1 MLAKLRALS
10 SDTLIYGVST
20 VLGRFLTFL
29 LTPLYTNYVSPAEL
43 GDTAY
48 LYSLIAFVNVLY
60 SCGFDSAFFKFFRTE
75 TDTNNDNTTGE
86 TEAHNRTLFAHAFG
100 AIGCIAGTITL
111 VVMLFAPQAAS
122 FLRLSVGEVGG
133 LIITYA
139 ALIALFDALTLIP
152 YAALRMER
160 RAKRFAMT
168 KFGIIAVNVLANIVL
183 VIWLQMGVRGIF
195 LAGLF
200 SAFAG
205 VIVLV
210 PDFARYLLRGRVGFD
225 ATLLRELWRFG
236 LPTVPAAFSA
246 IMLQVVDRPILKL
259 FVDSA
264 AVGVYQANYRL
275 GIPMMMMVTVF
286 EYAWKPFYLRE
297 TSSLGKKTIPERRA
311 THTLLARVLTY
322 FTVVCGGLFL
332 VAGLLM
338 EFVVRIPFVGG
349 RFVNP
354 AYWSGLGIIPIVL
367 GAYYFNGMFANF
379 AASAYIRKRTQYLP
393 RITGAAALVN
403 IALNFALI
411 PYYGIWGAAWATL
424 GAYMV
429 SAVGMYWLTRRIY
442 PLRYEWKRV
451 GMTVLCVLM
460 LFFGAKWTT
469 LELGL
474 GASFL
479 VRCAWI
485 TAYPLVL
492 VALGVFGIEENVMLR
507 RTARPSVNAAST
519 S

>member
-1 MLAKLRALS
+1 MLAKLRSLT

-29 LTPLYTNYVSPAEL
+29 LTPLYTNYVAPAEL

-60 SCGFDSAFFKFFRTE
+60 SCGFDSAFFKFFQAE
-75 TDTNNDNTTGE
+75 SDVADKQQVE
-86 TEAHNRTLFAHAFG
+86 HHNRNVFAHAFG
-100 AIGCIAGTITL
+100 AIALCSCFFTL
-111 VVMLFAPQAAS
+111 LCVMFAPKAAS
-122 FLRLSVGEVGG
+122 VLRLSVGELGG
-133 LIITYA
+133 LLITYA

-160 RAKRFAMT
+160 RSKRFAMT
-168 KFGIIAVNVLANIVL
+168 KFGIILLNVGANLVL
-183 VIWLQMGVRGIF
+183 VIWLQMGIRGIF
-195 LAGLF
+195 LAGVV

-205 VIVLV
+205 VIVLL
-210 PDFARYLLRGRVGFD
+210 PEFRRYLLKGNIRLD
-225 ATLLRELWRFG
+225 TALLRELWRFG

-246 IMLQVVDRPILKL
+246 MMLQVVDRPILKL

-297 TSSLGKKTIPERRA
+297 TSAFGAKTFKQRRA

-322 FTVVCGGLFL
+322 FTVVCGLVFL
-332 VAGLLM
+332 LAGLLM
-338 EFVVRIPFVGG
+338 EYVVRMPFVGG

-367 GAYYFNGMFANF
+367 AAYYFNGMYTHF
-379 AASAYIRKRTQYLP
+379 AAGAYIRKRTKYLP
-393 RITGAAALVN
+393 HITGAAALAN
-403 IALNFALI
+403 ILLNFVLI
-411 PYYGIWGAAWATL
+411 PFYGIWGAAWATL

-429 SAVGMYWLTRRIY
+429 SAAGMYAVTRRIY

-451 GMTVLCVLM
+451 GMTVGSALAM
-460 LFFGAKWTT
+460 F
-469 LELGL
+469 L
-474 GASFL
+474 GAIITSADLTLGTAFL

-485 TAYPLVL
+485 AAYPLVL
-492 VALGVFGIEENVMLR
+492 LAIGVFAPEDNAVLR
-507 RTARPSVNAAST
+507 RMKSLSGT
-519 S
+519 

>member
-29 LTPLYTNYVSPAEL
+29 LTPLYTNHVSPAEL

-48 LYSLIAFVNVLY
+48 LYSLIAFVSVAY
-60 SCGFDSAFFKFFRTE
+60 SCGFDSAFFKFFRTDSAE
-75 TDTNNDNTTGE
+75 SSTSE
-86 TEAHNRTLFAHAFG
+86 IVISEEHNRNVFAHAFMAIALIAG
-100 AIGCIAGTITL
+100 AITFAL
-111 VVMLFAPQAAS
+111 VVFASKGAS
-122 FLRLSVGEVGG
+122 FLRLSVGELGATLVV
-133 LIITYA
+133 YS
-139 ALIALFDALTLIP
+139 ALIALFDAVTLIP

-160 RAKRFAMT
+160 RSKRFAVT
-168 KFGIIAVNVLANIVL
+168 KFGIILVNVLANILL
-183 VIWLQMGVRGIF
+183 VIWLQMGIRGIF
-195 LAGLF
+195 LAGLI

-205 VIVLV
+205 VLALT
-210 PDFARYLLRGRVGFD
+210 PDFSRYLLRGSIRLD
-225 ATLLRELWRFG
+225 TALLRELWQFG

-297 TSSLGKKTIPERRA
+297 TSSLGKKTIPERRT

-338 EFVVRIPFVGG
+338 EFVVRMPFVGG

-379 AASAYIRKRTQYLP
+379 AASAYIRKRTKYLP
-393 RITGAAALVN
+393 RITGGAALVN
-403 IALNFALI
+403 IMLNFALI
-411 PYYGIWGAAWATL
+411 PFYGIWGAAWATL

-429 SAVGMYWLTRRIY
+429 SAGGMYWLTRRIY

-451 GMTVLCVLM
+451 GMTFLCALG
-460 LFFGAKWTT
+460 LFFAAKWTT
-469 LELGL
+469 TDVQLGT
-474 GASFL
+474 AFL

-492 VALGVFGIEENVMLR
+492 LALGVFGTEERVVLR
-507 RTARPSVNAAST
+507 RIAQRRLHTPSV
-519 S
+519 